1 MEEGLRVTDV
11 KMRAAPSMLFV
22 LAAAL
27 LAAGCSRRAE
37 PTPGDASPHGAASA
51 SASPERASLECLTV
65 EAPAGSTKAAAVG
78 GGLAFHGAKQL
89 RSGTVSYDP
98 AFTVST
104 QAAEG
109 SDANAVRDELM
120 TTFTA
125 QFAQVLHGASR
136 ADGFQASE
144 LQPPKSTPA
153 RVAGLAGHAWQIDSV
168 ATFNGERLPWR
179 AFSMTTVHK
188 DRVYVVTAA
197 AALSNVGELKP
208 IADRFFASMRFDG
221 CP

>member
-1 MEEGLRVTDV
+1 MV
-11 KMRAAPSMLFV
+11 SV

-37 PTPGDASPHGAASA
+37 PTPTDTSTHGSASA

-125 QFAQVLHGASR
+125 QFAQVIHGASR
-136 ADGFQASE
+136 ADGFQAGD

-153 RVAGLAGHAWQIDSV
+153 RVAGLPGHAWQIDSV

-188 DRVYVVTAA
+188 NRVYVVTAA

-208 IADRFFASMRFDG
+208 IADRFFGSMRFDG

>member
-1 MEEGLRVTDV
+1 V
-11 KMRAAPSMLFV
+11 KATSLALV
-22 LAAAL
+22 VAAAISVAF
-27 LAAGCSRRAE
+27 AAGCSRRSE
-37 PTPGDASPHGAASA
+37 PTPSDASPRGSAASTD
-51 SASPERASLECLTV
+51 SGSPGRASLECLTV
-65 EAPAGSTKAAAVG
+65 EAPPGSTKAAAVG

-109 SDANAVRDELM
+109 SDANRVRDELM
-120 TTFTA
+120 TTFTE
-125 QFAQVLHGASR
+125 QFAQVLRSASASK
-136 ADGFQASE
+136 ADGFQASD
-144 LQPPKSTPA
+144 LQPPKSTAA
-153 RVAGLAGHAWQIDSV
+153 RVAGLPGHAWQIDSV

-208 IADRFFASMRFDG
+208 VADRFFASMRFDG

>member
-1 MEEGLRVTDV
+1 M
-11 KMRAAPSMLFV
+11 
-22 LAAAL
+22 
-27 LAAGCSRRAE
+27 
-37 PTPGDASPHGAASA
+37 
-51 SASPERASLECLTV
+51 
-65 EAPAGSTKAAAVG
+65 G
-78 GGLAFHGAKQL
+78 GGLAFHGAQQL

-109 SDANAVRDELM
+109 SDASAVRDELM
-120 TTFTA
+120 TTFTT
-125 QFAQVLHGASR
+125 QFSQVLRSASR
-136 ADGFQASE
+136 ADGFRVSD

-153 RVAGLAGHAWQIDSV
+153 SVAGLPGHAWQIDSV

-197 AALSNVGELKP
+197 AALSNVGDLKP
-208 IADRFFASMRFDG
+208 IADRFFSSMRFDG

>member
-1 MEEGLRVTDV
+1 MKANRA
-11 KMRAAPSMLFV
+11 KAQMRALTLTAIV
-22 LAAAL
+22 VTAL
-27 LAAGCSRRAE
+27 VATGCSRRAE
-37 PTPGDASPHGAASA
+37 PAASEAAPHA
-51 SASPERASLECLTV
+51 SSSAPAAPERAGLECLTV
-65 EAPAGSTKAAAVG
+65 EAPPGSTKAGGVG

-120 TTFTA
+120 TTFTT
-125 QFAQVLHGASR
+125 QFSQVLRSASR

-153 RVAGLAGHAWQIDSV
+153 RVAGLPGHAWQIDSV

-179 AFSMTTVHK
+179 AFIMTTVHK
-188 DRVYVVTAA
+188 NRVYVVTAA

>member
-11 KMRAAPSMLFV
+11 KTKTI
-22 LAAAL
+22 LAAAFIGA
-27 LAAGCSRRAE
+27 LAPGCSRRSE
-37 PTPGDASPHGAASA
+37 PAPGDASPQASA
-51 SASPERASLECLTV
+51 SASASASSNRASLECLTV
-65 EAPAGSTKAAAVG
+65 EAPPGSSKAAAVG
-78 GGLAFHGAKQL
+78 GGLAFRGAKQL

-120 TTFTA
+120 TTFTT
-125 QFAQVLHGASR
+125 QFSQVLRSASR
-136 ADGFQASE
+136 TDGFQASE

-153 RVAGLAGHAWQIDSV
+153 RVAGLPGHAWQIDSV

-197 AALSNVGELKP
+197 AALSNVGDLKP
-208 IADRFFASMRFDG
+208 IADRFFSSMRFDG